1 MILVA
6 FDLDDTLV
14 PEILFIK
21 SGIQHIASYLNT
33 RYPGLPVS
41 RIIAAMETALMT
53 RRNHYSALETLLDE
67 YHLRDAVD
75 MKEVVKEFRNHL
87 PDPSIYHPAPFMIE
101 VLEDLKRKGIPMALI
116 TDGRS
121 ITQRN
126 KIQAAGLDKYFDNSD
141 ILISE
146 ETGHDKFD
154 PDNFLYV
161 MKKYAGAKEF
171 HYVGDNPPKDFLHP
185 SRLGWHTHLVHP
197 FPLAIHPIPQ
207 GIPR

>member
-1 MILVA
+1 MVA

-14 PEILFIK
+14 PEAFFIK
-21 SGIQHIASYLNT
+21 SGIQHIASYLHD

-41 RIIAAMETALMT
+41 RIIGAMETALMT
-53 RRNHYSALETLLDE
+53 RSNHYSALERLLDE

-75 MKEVVKEFRNHL
+75 MKDVVAEFRSHL
-87 PDPSIYHPAPFMIE
+87 PDPSIYHPAPSMIE
-101 VLEDLKRKGIPMALI
+101 VLEELKSKGIPMALI

-126 KIQAAGLDKYFDNSD
+126 KIRAAGLDKYFDDSD

-185 SRLGWHTHLVHP
+185 ERLGWHTHLVHP
-197 FPLAIHPIPQ
+197 FPLAVHQ
-207 GIPR
+207 GIPK